1 MPTWDMR
8 PALLLPL
15 TLFHKVR
22 LVGDRCRVGAMLGNE
37 FATKGG
43 VGSAS
48 VDLGDGLIVSALMVV
63 NAVGDVI
70 DENGQILA
78 GLSEIHLTRLHS

>member
-8 PALLLPL
+8 LAMPLPL
-15 TLFHKVR
+15 TLLRKEQWAR
-22 LVGDRCRVGAMLGNE
+22 EQAAALERCMGNE

-48 VDLGDGLIVSALMVV
+48 IDLGDGLIVSALMV
-63 NAVGDVI
+63 
-70 DENGQILA
+70 GQC
-78 GLSEIHLTRLHS
+78 GW